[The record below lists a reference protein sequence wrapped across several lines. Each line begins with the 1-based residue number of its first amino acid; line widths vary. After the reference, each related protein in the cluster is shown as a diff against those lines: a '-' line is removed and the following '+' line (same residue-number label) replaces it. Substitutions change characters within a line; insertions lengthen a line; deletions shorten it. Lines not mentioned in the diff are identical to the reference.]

1 MTPDEA
7 LAAIR
12 RIRHAAEDLEGTTPE
27 SDEAAELVAEMAAA
41 LMDLRAVAG
50 VIDSPEDPDPDW
62 AEVDAAFDDLRAWLG
77 QPAPAAGGQP
87 KAQMTREQRINLA
100 VSIATRGRGASRG
113 RDAADVVLDAFYGGL
128 EATLRTTGRVIAG
141 AARLAGRATLAA
153 GEALGEAIHA
163 GAVHVD
169 AYIRNGKPVRAH
181 ERSKA
186 APGAHLL
193 YR

>member
-1 MTPDEA
+1 MTPAEA
-7 LAAIR
+7 LAAIKR
-12 RIRHAAEDLEGTTPE
+12 LRHAAEDLEGTAPE
-27 SDEAAELVAEMAAA
+27 SDEAAELVTEVAAA
-41 LMDLRAVAG
+41 LTALQAADAG
-50 VIDSPEDPDPDW
+50 DDPDPAW
-62 AEVDAAFDDLRAWLG
+62 ADVGAAWQELQAWLAE
-77 QPAPAAGGQP
+77 PAPGG
-87 KAQMTREQRINLA
+87 KAKLTREDRINLA
-100 VSIATRGRGASRG
+100 VRIATRGRGRG
-113 RDAADVVLDAFYGGL
+113 ATRTRDAGDVILDAFYGGL
-128 EATLRTTGRVIAG
+128 GAALRTTGRVIAG

-169 AYIRNGKPVRAH
+169 GYIRNGKPVRAH